1 MKNVRVIT
9 EGAMLLAVYIVLLL
23 VYLYIPVIYI
33 ISAMF
38 LVLPFLLYSAKHPFK
53 YSLVFLVASLIISA
67 LIGTVFSLPISLI
80 FGTTGIV
87 MGYCVKINKSK
98 FVILVVSSITF
109 IIDIL
114 LGYMVAIKFF
124 HMNFLQETI
133 KVIRESFQQSAEILK
148 SLGQTQADQVTSQ
161 LDNILTLFQTMFP
174 TLLVI
179 SSFVVVWLFMIINF
193 PIARRFGVNVPKW
206 EPFHKIQ
213 LPKSVLWYYLI
224 TMVLS
229 LLFHPK
235 SGGYIAVALLN
246 LAFIFQVLML
256 IQGFSLIYYFGHIYK
271 WSKGILALITV
282 VAFVFSP
289 SMFIILILGIID
301 LGMEIRSKL
310 KG

>member
-9 EGAMLLAVYIVLLL
+9 EGALLLAVYIVLLL
-23 VYLYIPVIYI
+23 VYLYIPIIYI

-67 LIGTVFSLPISLI
+67 LIGTVLSLPISFI

-87 MGYCVKINKSK
+87 MGYCVKIKKSK

-109 IIDIL
+109 LIDL
-114 LGYMVAIKFF
+114 LLAYMVAVKFF
-124 HMNFLQETI
+124 HMNFIQDSI
-133 KVIRESFQQSAEILK
+133 KMIRESFQQSAQILK
-148 SLGQTQADQVTSQ
+148 ALGQAQADQVTSQ
-161 LDNILTLFQTMFP
+161 LDNILSLFQTMFP
-174 TLLVI
+174 TLLVV
-179 SSFVVVWLFMIINF
+179 SSFVFVWLFMIINF
-193 PIARRFGVNVPKW
+193 PIARRFGVKVPKW

-229 LLFHPK
+229 LLVHPK
-235 SGGYIAVALLN
+235 SGGYIAMALLN
-246 LAFIFQVLML
+246 LAFIFQILML
-256 IQGFSLIYYFGHIYK
+256 IQGFSLIYYFGHIQK
-271 WSKGILALITV
+271 WPKGILALITV
-282 VAFVFSP
+282 IAFVFSP
-289 SMFIILILGIID
+289 SMFIILLLGIID
-301 LGMEIRSKL
+301 LGMNIRSKF